1 MNEFK
6 FLLEKN
12 IDHNIAHDHY
22 IYEEFFLCILKKKFM
37 NDRPFLILN
46 LHSQQSWISQILSM
60 KYIKLVRNGSNGDLS
75 NWSKKDNSWLLFA
88 QDNDCS

>member
-37 NDRPFLILN
+37 NDRPFLILTVLN
-46 LHSQQSWISQILSM
+46 FTDFVNEIYKVGQKWKQWRLIQL
-60 KYIKLVRNGSNGDLS
+60 IKER
-75 NWSKKDNSWLLFA
+75 
-88 QDNDCS
+88 

>member
-22 IYEEFFLCILKKKFM
+22 IYEEFFLCIFKKNFYEWPSIFILKPSFTTV
-37 NDRPFLILN
+37 LN
-46 LHSQQSWISQILSM
+46 FTDFVNEIYKVGQKW
-60 KYIKLVRNGSNGDLS
+60 K
-75 NWSKKDNSWLLFA
+75 
-88 QDNDCS
+88 

>member
-22 IYEEFFLCILKKKFM
+22 IYEEFFLCFFKKKIYEWPSIFILKPSFTTVLNFTDFVNEIYKVGQKWKQW
-37 NDRPFLILN
+37 RLIQL
-46 LHSQQSWISQILSM
+46 
-60 KYIKLVRNGSNGDLS
+60 IKER
-75 NWSKKDNSWLLFA
+75 
-88 QDNDCS
+88 

>member
-22 IYEEFFLCILKKKFM
+22 IYEEFFLCIFKNF
-37 NDRPFLILN
+37 F
-46 LHSQQSWISQILSM
+46 
-60 KYIKLVRNGSNGDLS
+60 
-75 NWSKKDNSWLLFA
+75 
-88 QDNDCS
+88 

>member
-22 IYEEFFLCILKKKFM
+22 IYEEFFVCILKKKIYEWPSIFILKPSFTTVL
-37 NDRPFLILN
+37 NFTDFVNEIYKVGQKLKQWRLIQL
-46 LHSQQSWISQILSM
+46 
-60 KYIKLVRNGSNGDLS
+60 IKER
-75 NWSKKDNSWLLFA
+75 
-88 QDNDCS
+88 